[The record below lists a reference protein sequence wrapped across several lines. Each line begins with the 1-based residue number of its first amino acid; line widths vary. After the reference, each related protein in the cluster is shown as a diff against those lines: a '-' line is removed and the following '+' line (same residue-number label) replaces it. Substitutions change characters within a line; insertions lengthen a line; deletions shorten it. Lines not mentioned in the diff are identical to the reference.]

1 MLHSPASVALLVHRR
16 KPLPLVGRD
25 PMRARLA
32 QPPIEQPRRAL
43 GLIAHP
49 QPPECPLRTAQ
60 PLRRLQRAQPAAT
73 VALVDL
79 LEPHLSYL
87 LQHLC
92 PSHRR
97 PPRRSGSKPRRS
109 EEHTS
114 ELQSLMR
121 NSYAVFC
128 LKKKPINIKSTHSQH
143 NY

>member
-1 MLHSPASVALLVHRR
+1 
-16 KPLPLVGRD
+16 
-25 PMRARLA
+25 MRARLA

-92 PSHRR
+92 TSHPR
-97 PPRRSGSKPRRS
+97 PPRRSGSKPGQITCYKDRTDEVLPTSSLRGVAGPAHAGYLAARS
-109 EEHTS
+109 
-114 ELQSLMR
+114 
-121 NSYAVFC
+121 
-128 LKKKPINIKSTHSQH
+128 
-143 NY
+143 

>member
-1 MLHSPASVALLVHRR
+1 MQHALGPAIARGQPVARLGPLVEMLHSPAAVALLVQRR
-16 KPLPLVGRD
+16 NPLHLVGRD

-87 LQHLC
+87 LPPLC
-92 PSHRR
+92 PSPRR
-97 PPRRSGSKPRRS
+97 PPRRSGSKPGNA
-109 EEHTS
+109 EERG
-114 ELQSLMR
+114 E
-121 NSYAVFC
+121 
-128 LKKKPINIKSTHSQH
+128 
-143 NY
+143 

>member
-1 MLHSPASVALLVHRR
+1 
-16 KPLPLVGRD
+16 
-25 PMRARLA
+25 MRARLA

-97 PPRRSGSKPRRS
+97 PPRRSGSKPRS

-121 NSYAVFC
+121 ISYAVFC
-128 LKKKPINIKSTHSQH
+128 LKKKIIHKYSKTQQKIQTTK
-143 NY
+143 